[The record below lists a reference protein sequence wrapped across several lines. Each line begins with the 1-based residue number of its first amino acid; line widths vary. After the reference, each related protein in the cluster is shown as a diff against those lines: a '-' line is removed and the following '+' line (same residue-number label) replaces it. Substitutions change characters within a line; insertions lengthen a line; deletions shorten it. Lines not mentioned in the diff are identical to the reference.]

1 MAIVRAAHHSRFTVL
16 ADSIMKDPRLS
27 LREIGLLAVMLALP
41 DDWKFSIAGL
51 ASICKDGQSAV
62 RKAVQTLEACGYVV
76 RTTGKDPKTNLRR
89 VEYIVYEEPISRSSA
104 SRPFEI
110 RTLETRPVENST
122 LYHTEQQNTEQ
133 SNTEQPNTEPSD
145 AVPGANTDKQKQ
157 GAKGT
162 GEEGTVSGSS
172 LPADRSDAK
181 TNPGSAARPGGK
193 AEGSD
198 AGERGETNRNSTAA
212 RQTTA
217 PRPSAAARQTT
228 APRQNTSTFAGNR
241 ASPHPNAPPT
251 KPRKT
256 SAFSRA
262 EEVKWRALLESYAP
276 PEGF

>member
-16 ADSIMKDPRLS
+16 ADSIMKDSRLS

-76 RTTGKDPKTNLRR
+76 RTTGKDPKTNLHR

-145 AVPGANTDKQKQ
+145 AVPGANTVKQKQ

-162 GEEGTVSGSS
+162 GEGTVSKRLTAPAGTAEASS
-172 LPADRSDAK
+172 EANTPEAGAGRQIEKTDAVTKPYVPPNRGGALPGPHAPQSRAK
-181 TNPGSAARPGGK
+181 SAPQ
-193 AEGSD
+193 GSD
-198 AGERGETNRNSTAA
+198 RTVRT
-212 RQTTA
+212 
-217 PRPSAAARQTT
+217 
-228 APRQNTSTFAGNR
+228 
-241 ASPHPNAPPT
+241 
-251 KPRKT
+251 PRKT
-256 SAFSRA
+256 SAFARA

>member
-16 ADSIMKDPRLS
+16 ADSIMKDSRLS
-27 LREIGLLAVMLALP
+27 LREIGLLAVMLRLP

-110 RTLETRPVENST
+110 RTFETRPVENST

-145 AVPGANTDKQKQ
+145 AVPGANTVKQKQ

-181 TNPGSAARPGGK
+181 TDPGSAARPGGK

-198 AGERGETNRNSTAA
+198 AGERGGANRNSTAA

-241 ASPHPNAPPT
+241 ASPYPNAPPT

-256 SAFSRA
+256 SAFARA
-262 EEVKWRALLESYAP
+262 EEVKWRVLLESYAP
-276 PEGF
+276 PERF